1 MNSRKYF
8 CFVYALIIFTV
19 VFAFIGCKSDAG
31 ESDEPPKMRGREFRI
46 HWLYGPS
53 EEQGPIKWRDTN
65 IEFVGTFD
73 EFTWEGIKLRFDR
86 AFEKLRGGQIWVLGP
101 GWEYFPTTVET
112 IISDDILWEIFEVF
126 RTWNSGGWWASDA
139 PTKGVIV
146 MESAPK
152 TDYEWYK
159 VTGEKNLADLN
170 GGNRY
175 YSYGGWS
182 FDSYMDN
189 RKNVLYINYN
199 NIDRLLVPIDD
210 GEGGQKPALA
220 VAILALHKAVTTDV
234 LSQK

>member
-1 MNSRKYF
+1 MKTRKYF
-8 CFVYALIIFTV
+8 CFVCILIIFTV
-19 VFAFIGCKSDAG
+19 VFAFTGCKDDAG
-31 ESDEPPKMRGREFRI
+31 ENDEPPAMRGPVEFRI
-46 HWLYGPS
+46 YWLGGPY
-53 EEQGPIKWRDTN
+53 EERVDNRLHRTN

-73 EFTWEGIKLRFDR
+73 EFTWKGICLRFES
-86 AFEKLRGGQIWVLGP
+86 AFDKLQMGQQKWGG
-101 GWEYFPTTVET
+101 TTIVEP
-112 IISDDILWEIFEVF
+112 IISEAILYDIFGVIEIIHPEGGGERWERE
-126 RTWNSGGWWASDA
+126 A

-159 VTGEKNLADLN
+159 VTGEKHLADIS
-170 GGNRY
+170 GDRY
-175 YSYGGWS
+175 YSYGGWY
-182 FDSYMDN
+182 FDSYLDN

-210 GEGGQKPALA
+210 GNGGQKPALA